1 MGIHCWRGS
10 ARVFRKCFILI
21 NAHHNIVASFLNFF
35 MEEGITEEQMRL
47 RALEARLR
55 SILETLVP
63 QDLSILKQLGQ
74 NISELKQSK
83 KWDEVKKEQRKAHR
97 TLKVPERGNTACFIL
112 QRTLILSA
120 KAFDGGVQASKPFQY
135 ER

>member
-1 MGIHCWRGS
+1 
-10 ARVFRKCFILI
+10 
-21 NAHHNIVASFLNFF
+21 

-63 QDLSILKQLGQ
+63 QDLSILKQLGH

-83 KWDEVKKEQRKAHR
+83 KWGEVKKEQRKAHR
-97 TLKVPERGNTACFIL
+97 TLKVAELGNTAFFIL
-112 QRTLILSA
+112 QRILILSA
-120 KAFDGGVQASKPFQY
+120 KAFDGRVLASKPFQY